1 MVLFCESKPRRKKER
16 ILWNVETVKAV
27 NVAIKTCKEPSQLS
41 PVNSV
46 AGAAGYSSAKVR
58 LEAGVGTASEVISR
72 SVGSHF
78 DF

>member
-1 MVLFCESKPRRKKER
+1 MYRTIPVKPRH
-16 ILWNVETVKAV
+16 
-27 NVAIKTCKEPSQLS
+27 
-41 PVNSV
+41 SV

-58 LEAGVGTASEVISR
+58 LKAGAGTASEVISR